1 MSVRRRMLW
10 AAMAMALLC
19 AAVAAHQ
26 VFDVRTGYLPPV
38 PELAI
43 LAPADCASFEPMQ
56 LSGTVWDREKTLLLA
71 SNDVLRFPACGSGT
85 LELEVRGSAVGGV
98 GAYMVVSSPGGN
110 LWEGEVTDPVRL
122 SLKVPG
128 AGWVGVAFL
137 NDKYEPPADRNL
149 WIESLTFQP
158 SAVPGGG

>member
-10 AAMAMALLC
+10 AVMAVALLC

-26 VFDVRTGYLPPV
+26 VFDVRTGYLPRV
-38 PELAI
+38 PELAVST
-43 LAPADCASFEPMQ
+43 PVDCAPFEPTR
-56 LSGTVWDREKTLLLA
+56 LNGTTWDREKTLLLA
-71 SNDVLRFPACGSGT
+71 SNDVLRFPLCGTGT
-85 LELEVRGSAVGGV
+85 LELEVRGGAVGGV
-98 GAYMVVSSPGGN
+98 GAYMVVSSPSGN
-110 LWEGEVTDPVRL
+110 LWEGEVTDPVQL

-158 SAVPGGG
+158 AAVPDDD